1 MAVAVGRAARTL
13 WGVTGDL
20 EPHETELR
28 GTLLRQGCRIV
39 GDTVSSRIEWLR
51 SERLERIG
59 DTLYRDPRDGRV
71 WELAFEPSGSPVLR
85 VTKTA
90 LNSPSG

>member
-1 MAVAVGRAARTL
+1 MTD
-13 WGVTGDL
+13 DL
-20 EPHETELR
+20 QPHETELR
-28 GTLLRQGCRIV
+28 GTLLRQGCRLI

-71 WELAFEPSGSPVLR
+71 WELTFEATGSPTLR
-85 VTKTA
+85 AVEQEERERRGGITRRT
-90 LNSPSG
+90 